1 MLILGYG
8 NFTSIFN
15 KRHRRRFAAAVSGE
29 EMGSALGSQ
38 PEAAALR
45 PARQTGQKAALPTGK
60 STLGVRALTGVG
72 LGGFSVLCAP
82 TKPALKSVQL
92 PTLGTVYVG
101 AGPAGRGRS
110 VCSYLGSMRKKTPL
124 RLQS

>member
-60 STLGVRALTGVG
+60 STLGVRVLRGG
-72 LGGFSVLCAP
+72 GPGGFLSSLRP
-82 TKPALKSVQL
+82 YETRTKICTIANAGNSLRQGWPS
-92 PTLGTVYVG
+92 G
-101 AGPAGRGRS
+101 ARAQRVFMSGFHEKENS
-110 VCSYLGSMRKKTPL
+110 T
-124 RLQS
+124 

>member
-29 EMGSALGSQ
+29 ETGA
-38 PEAAALR
+38 PRPRLR

-60 STLGVRALTGVG
+60 STLGVRALTGAG

-101 AGPAGRGRS
+101 AGPAGRGHS
-110 VCSYLGSMRKKTPL
+110 VCSCLGSTRKKTPL